1 MGDHSMGKSSNTAAR
16 LLPARPGFST
26 VAILSLDLGIGACS
40 AIFRV
45 VDAGLLRKA
54 SEN

>member
-1 MGDHSMGKSSNTAAR
+1 MTLKTSNTAAR
-16 LLPARPGFST
+16 LLHASPGFST
-26 VAILSLDLGIGACS
+26 IAILSLALGACS
-40 AIFRV
+40 AILRV